1 LHLTLKKVG
10 ATAAGETHFSR
21 DVIDPTPFFD
31 LEGVPRPGEV
41 PAPSPDDEFGSWPH
55 NRFLAGVHGRA
66 DGGDPRQADY
76 AAVATARLSA
86 VKLLSSSASGNIDIA
101 RAAMGSN
108 QFIIARLFLSFD
120 NDRVVS
126 PVDFAHWVKDDMQK
140 LYDRG
145 VRYFEIH
152 NEPNLRGEGYGSSW
166 QNGAGFALWFLKV
179 VDELGPQFPDAKF
192 GFPGCSPGGNKVE
205 DGKLTRRSQWGFL
218 DEAKL
223 AIMRADWIGVH
234 CYWTSRAEM
243 LDEKHGQGWKKFA
256 RCWPDK
262 LLFITEFGNPLG
274 HISKLEK
281 GEQYRD
287 YYRAL
292 SGQKSVG
299 AAFCYVLSGSGW
311 NDWAWVDEA
320 GAMSEI
326 PAIVAGR
333 F

>member
-31 LEGVPRPGEV
+31 LEGIPRPGEV
-41 PAPSPDDEFGSWPH
+41 PVPSPDDEFNDWPIGQ
-55 NRFLAGVHGRA
+55 FLAGVHGRA
-66 DGGDPRQADY
+66 DGGDPRQIDY
-76 AAVATARLSA
+76 NAVRTAKLSA
-86 VKLLSSSASGNIDIA
+86 VKLMSSASLANMYMITNSVV
-101 RAAMGSN
+101 AAN
-108 QFIIARLFLSFD
+108 PFVLARLFLSFD

-126 PVDFAHWVKDDMQK
+126 PIDFAYWVKDDMQK

-166 QNGAGFALWFLKV
+166 KDGAGFALWFMLV
-179 VDELGPQFPDAKF
+179 ADELSPQFPDAKF
-192 GFPGCSPGGNKVE
+192 GFPGCSPGGDIVE
-205 DGKLTRRSQWGFL
+205 NGKLTRRDQWQFVE
-218 DEAKL
+218 EAK
-223 AIMRADWIGVH
+223 AAVESADWIGVH
-234 CYWTSRAEM
+234 NYWTSRAEM
-243 LDEKHGQGWKKFA
+243 LTEAHGQGWKKFA

-311 NDWAWVDEA
+311 NDWAWVSET
-320 GAMSEI
+320 GEINEI
-326 PAIVAGR
+326 PAIVGTR
-333 F
+333 